1 MDLWRRRWTHCSTLS
16 NTGFFAKGYP
26 HIEIYKERKT
36 FGEKSLLCGEDD
48 GGDSMPHGKQPNH
61 KLKPY
66 VVFQYLLKYTDENH
80 VAPASDIVAFL
91 EECGLNAER
100 RSIYEDIRE
109 INLISI
115 MMENDCTLDEARE
128 MLEDE
133 EEKLVVY
140 DPHRKGFYVRQ
151 RHFDL
156 NDIRLLAECVYSAK
170 FVTEGQAKRLVDVV
184 CDFVSEHQA
193 ERIKHNAFLTDR
205 VKTNNRSVL
214 NNISVINDAMSRR
227 LEGKSHKPE
236 KISFK
241 YLKHTIDD
249 MTQQVERRKGEK
261 YTVSPYQLLIS
272 DGNYY
277 LLAYVNEKQKMRTYR
292 IDRMKDVS
300 LTGEPREGEDEFAKL
315 DVRTYAQRVFGMYSG
330 TQKRVTIQFINPLL
344 DTAIER
350 FGMKDV
356 QYSKVDDRH
365 FKVTA
370 NVEISDQFY
379 GWLLGFGK
387 RAKLTWPDDEVE
399 KFRLYVEKIEKMYN
413 NGGNEK

>member
-1 MDLWRRRWTHCSTLS
+1 MSR
-16 NTGFFAKGYP
+16 
-26 HIEIYKERKT
+26 ERK
-36 FGEKSLLCGEDD
+36 ENPE
-48 GGDSMPHGKQPNH
+48 HGRKLNQ

-66 VVFQYLLKYTDENH
+66 LVLQYLMRETDEDN
-80 VAPASDIVAFL
+80 VRTADDIVAYL
-91 EECGLNAER
+91 EEFCNIPAER
-100 RSIYEDIRE
+100 RSIYEDIKA
-109 INLISI
+109 INRVL
-115 MMENDCTLDEARE
+115 L

-133 EEKLVVY
+133 CDIDEAIEMLEGEGGEEYKTVVY

-193 ERIKHNAFLTDR
+193 ERIKHNVFLTDR
-205 VKTNNRSVL
+205 VKTSNKGVM
-214 NNISVINDAMSRR
+214 NNIATINDAMSRR
-227 LEGKSHKPE
+227 LDGKSHKPE

-241 YLKHTIDD
+241 YLKHTIGD
-249 MTQQVERRKGEK
+249 MSQQVERRKGEQ
-261 YTVSPYQLLIS
+261 YVVSPYQLLIS

-292 IDRMKDVS
+292 VDRMKNVT
-300 LTGEPREGEDEFAKL
+300 LIGEPREGDDEFAKM
-315 DVRTYAQRVFGMYSG
+315 DVQTYAQRVFGMYGG
-330 TQKRVTIQFINPLL
+330 TQKRVTIQFINLLL
-344 DTAIER
+344 DTAVER
-350 FGMKDV
+350 FGTKDV

-365 FKVTA
+365 FKVTV

-399 KFRLYVEKIEKMYN
+399 KFKAYIDKVRNAYE
-413 NGGNEK
+413 

>member
-1 MDLWRRRWTHCSTLS
+1 
-16 NTGFFAKGYP
+16 
-26 HIEIYKERKT
+26 
-36 FGEKSLLCGEDD
+36 
-48 GGDSMPHGKQPNH
+48 MPHGKQPNH

-100 RSIYEDIRE
+100 RSIYEDIKE
-109 INLISI
+109 INLISL
-115 MMENDCTLDEARE
+115 MMENDCTLEEARE
-128 MLEDE
+128 MLEEDMEGE
-133 EEKLVVY
+133 ERIVVY

-170 FVTEGQAKRLVDVV
+170 FVTKGQADRLVDVV

-193 ERIKHNAFLTDR
+193 ERIKHNVFLTDR
-205 VKTNNRSVL
+205 VKTSNKGVM
-214 NNISVINDAMSRR
+214 NNIAIINDAMSRR
-227 LEGKSHKPE
+227 LDGKSHKPE

-241 YLKHTIDD
+241 YLKHTIGD
-249 MTQQVERRKGEK
+249 MSQQVERRKGEQ
-261 YTVSPYQLLIS
+261 YVVSPYQLLIS

-277 LLAYVNEKQKMRTYR
+277 LLAYVNEKQKLRTYR
-292 IDRMKDVS
+292 VDRMKNVT
-300 LTGEPREGEDEFAKL
+300 LTGEPREGDDEFAKL
-315 DVRTYAQRVFGMYSG
+315 DVQTYAQRVFGMYGG
-330 TQKRVTIQFINPLL
+330 TQKRVTIQFINLLL
-344 DTAIER
+344 DTAVER
-350 FGMKDV
+350 CGTKDV

-399 KFRLYVEKIEKMYN
+399 KFKAYIDKVRNAYE
-413 NGGNEK
+413 